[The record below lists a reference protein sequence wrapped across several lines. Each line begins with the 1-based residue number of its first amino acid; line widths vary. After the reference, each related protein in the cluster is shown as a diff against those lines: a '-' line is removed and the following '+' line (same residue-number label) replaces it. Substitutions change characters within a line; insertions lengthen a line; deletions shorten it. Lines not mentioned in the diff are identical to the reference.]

1 MDSAIIIRTADV
13 DEGGHLR
20 LPVGATLV
28 RDSDPLGE
36 CHETRAKA
44 AGLLDALADGA
55 GGAGR
60 TTGAR
65 GVGGPGGAT
74 GAARMSV
81 HPAVAR
87 ALAARNGA
95 VASFWFED
103 PTARRYS
110 APELVGRDLLVI
122 DAEDSFTAM
131 ARQMIGALGC
141 NAVIRRFD
149 EPFCVESYDAVIL
162 GPGPGDPNDDADP
175 KILRMQQVARELLAA
190 QVPFFAVCLG
200 HQVLCSVLGL
210 PVRRKCVPSQG
221 VQQSIEIFGARERVG
236 FYNTF
241 AARSA
246 TDRILCPQR
255 GAEAEVFRDPRTG
268 DVHGLRGAGFAS
280 IQFHAA
286 SVLTERGVELLA
298 AVLSALVAEGA
309 FARTSATARL
319 RRIA

>member
-1 MDSAIIIRTADV
+1 
-13 DEGGHLR
+13 
-20 LPVGATLV
+20 LV

-44 AGLLDALADGA
+44 AGLLDALADGGCRERTTSA
-55 GGAGR
+55 GAAGR
-60 TTGAR
+60 LSA
-65 GVGGPGGAT
+65 
-74 GAARMSV
+74 

-87 ALAARNGA
+87 ALASRNRG

-103 PTARRYS
+103 PAARRYS

-122 DAEDSFTAM
+122 DAEDSFTSM
-131 ARQMIGALGC
+131 ARQMIESLGC
-141 NAVIRRFD
+141 TAVIRRFD

-175 KILRMQQVARELLAA
+175 KILHMRGVARKLLDAN
-190 QVPFFAVCLG
+190 VPFFAVCLG

-210 PVRRKCVPSQG
+210 PVRRKRVPSQG
-221 VQQSIEIFGARERVG
+221 VQQPVEIFGARERVG

-255 GAEAEVFRDPRTG
+255 GAEAEVFRDPRSG
-268 DVHGLRGAGFAS
+268 EVHGLRGPGFAS

-286 SVLTERGVELLA
+286 SVLTPRGVELLA
-298 AVLSALVAEGA
+298 AVLSVLVAEGA
-309 FARTSATARL
+309 LARASTTARQ